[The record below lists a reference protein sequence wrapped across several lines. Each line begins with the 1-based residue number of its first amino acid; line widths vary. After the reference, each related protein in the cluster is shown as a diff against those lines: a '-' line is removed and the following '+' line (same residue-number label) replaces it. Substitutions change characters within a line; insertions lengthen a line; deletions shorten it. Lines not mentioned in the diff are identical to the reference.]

1 LNFVSRESI
10 SYDHISWNVY
20 HINPVFPFPT
30 VFTLGKF
37 TPARSRCLLKLF
49 FDVFFQL
56 STYVLMWR
64 NWNAEI
70 QLWLTQPVH
79 LSLTFRFYS
88 VGENRTC
95 WCYAAGYQSIL
106 FSVLNDNGDKQS
118 SFYALFFIYISL
130 GVQKLLMFDGK
141 KKHKSCFLTSKF
153 QIIQHDVS
161 GLFHKWMIT
170 KTFKC
175 TVKIS
180 CMYRYRAGTYKLC
193 ILTSVLRIHF
203 DPDPG
208 FSLWYVSDCFV
219 RIQILSVSKW

>member
-95 WCYAAGYQSIL
+95 WCYAAGYQSVL
-106 FSVLNDNGDKQS
+106 FP
-118 SFYALFFIYISL
+118 Y
-130 GVQKLLMFDGK
+130 GK
-141 KKHKSCFLTSKF
+141 KKT
-153 QIIQHDVS
+153 QIMFFNIE
-161 GLFHKWMIT
+161 
-170 KTFKC
+170 
-175 TVKIS
+175 IS
-180 CMYRYRAGTYKLC
+180 NYSTRCVGA
-193 ILTSVLRIHF
+193 IS
-203 DPDPG
+203 
-208 FSLWYVSDCFV
+208 
-219 RIQILSVSKW
+219 